1 MNISTLLKEIGFK
14 AARSS
19 GAGGQHVNKV
29 ASKVTLI
36 FDLINSQGVTENQK
50 ILLQQKLTS
59 RLTNEAVLLLHCE
72 ESRSQHRNKELV
84 IKRFISLITTN
95 LTPVKKRKRTKP
107 SRSSIRKRLEG
118 KKQQANKKMNRRK
131 PDSDY

>member
-118 KKQQANKKMNRRK
+118 KKQQANKKMNRRR